1 MPASIW
7 YFCEITINLN
17 RKLDLY
23 HRAPK
28 PHIALTPTFKDNPEI
43 NRRVRRNRMDQENII
58 TWPDEAEEL
67 YSIPEVQDTIAQIAQ
82 DLTVLSESNPLV
94 LPMMNGGLFFTG
106 QLLPQL
112 NFPLQCDYIHVTRYH
127 ETTSG
132 SDLHWKKTP
141 SQSLAG
147 RTVLLL
153 DDILDEGVTL
163 ESVTAYCEEQGAK
176 KVVSAV
182 LTRKERNGK
191 PIASF
196 KPDWWGLPLPD
207 CYCFG

>member
-1 MPASIW
+1 MDHDAIISWPEHA
-7 YFCEITINLN
+7 E
-17 RKLDLY
+17 KL
-23 HRAPK
+23 
-28 PHIALTPTFKDNPEI
+28 FS
-43 NRRVRRNRMDQENII
+43 M
-58 TWPDEAEEL
+58 
-67 YSIPEVQDTIAQIAQ
+67 PEVQDSITCIAKDMACLA
-82 DLTVLSESNPLV
+82 DSNPLV
-94 LPMMNGGLFFTG
+94 LPMMNGGLFFAG

-132 SDLHWKKTP
+132 SDLHWERMP
-141 SQSLAG
+141 SQSLDG
-147 RTVLLL
+147 RTVVLL
-153 DDILDEGVTL
+153 DDILDEGITL

-182 LTRKERNGK
+182 LTRKERNSE

-207 CYCFG
+207 CYCFGCGLDYKGYWRNAPGLFALRDQ